1 MNLETCISSLAGPG
15 GVRYH
20 AGASH
25 VARHA
30 GTEGFKMALEAA
42 RNRPTVRGSGAF
54 GQDVYVRVPI
64 PQGRSTG
71 GNSPTTTM
79 ESGWGLTSL
88 RLEIGSGPLTGPA
101 VRPWPP
107 PAPPSDATVDTEG
120 PKDTWSRN
128 FGAAHWRT
136 RRCVH
141 DHLGPPR
148 RRTRRPHMASSTW
161 NWKSLLA
168 HETDPAVRP
177 RPPRR
182 PRSGAPPT

>member
-1 MNLETCISSLAGPG
+1 MKKRKQQRRNRSAIAREQHLKDWNLTTARKFGADSDGHGRHPILTDARGVTDHQDGWRSSWESLVNLNLETCISSLAGPG

-71 GNSPTTTM
+71 GNSPTTTL

-101 VRPWPP
+101 
-107 PAPPSDATVDTEG
+107 
-120 PKDTWSRN
+120 
-128 FGAAHWRT
+128 
-136 RRCVH
+136 
-141 DHLGPPR
+141 
-148 RRTRRPHMASSTW
+148 
-161 NWKSLLA
+161 
-168 HETDPAVRP
+168 
-177 RPPRR
+177 
-182 PRSGAPPT
+182 GAPTATPGAPQ